1 MTTPSTIEGLS
12 PLVAQGAAAIQLL
25 AGGKPGGGVRRRRLG
40 RPRNPLVGHPK
51 LLTRERVTREPEAFE
66 RR

>member
-25 AGGKPGGGVRRRRLG
+25 AGGKPGVGGAGLG